1 MARSKINGNCT
12 RCQRVE
18 HISAFCFRQRRETN
32 ELVLVR
38 LACGSAVFVWSGPV
52 RFHFVRRSLDR
63 DIPSHQ
69 PNYSDCQP
77 MPLFHPLP
85 DGEGPST
92 AASSDDTVLSV
103 PRLPWLFS
111 RKAVVDDAAKINP
124 IEFSSALTYAKGRR

>member
-1 MARSKINGNCT
+1 
-12 RCQRVE
+12 
-18 HISAFCFRQRRETN
+18 
-32 ELVLVR
+32 VLF
-38 LACGSAVFVWSGPV
+38 SSGPV
-52 RFHFVRRSLDR
+52 LSGFISFVVRSTGTFQVTSPT
-63 DIPSHQ
+63 IATVNP
-69 PNYSDCQP
+69 C
-77 MPLFHPLP
+77 PLFHPLP